1 MKINDEF
8 SHNGDLVFV
17 VEIIDDN
24 TVVVSNEDAAS
35 EMEVPISELR
45 PREEAVRGFWNS

>member
-1 MKINDEF
+1 MKINNEY
-8 SHNGDLVFV
+8 SHNGDLVYV

-35 EMEVPISELR
+35 ETEVDVSELR
-45 PREEAVRGFWNS
+45 PRDEAVRGFWDS